1 MNAQDVETI
10 LLFYFLL
17 SSSSLFST
25 VVVVVVVVV
34 RKMKL
39 TMMNEWP
46 HLDGQNRWATPTRQ
60 LRLESIPPTEHK
72 NY

>member
-1 MNAQDVETI
+1 MNAQNVETI

-17 SSSSLFST
+17 LSSSFST

-34 RKMKL
+34 RRMKL

-46 HLDGQNRWATPTRQ
+46 HLDGQNRWPTPMRQ
-60 LRLESIPPTEHK
+60 LRLFDESIPPTK
-72 NY
+72 Q